1 MSKPPARRG
10 DLTADL
16 LADLEADA
24 ARDTGIETARETVVT
39 PMPGRAAA
47 RFDPAVAPQPSL
59 QTTLRI
65 TPMAWRLPGLRLRS
79 GGFNGALGPVE
90 IDLSFG
96 RPE

>member
-24 ARDTGIETARETVVT
+24 ARDARNDASSETVVT
-39 PMPGRAAA
+39 PMRRRGSAPFG
-47 RFDPAVAPQPSL
+47 DGPATEPSL
-59 QTTLRI
+59 QTTLRL
-65 TPMAWRLPGLRLRS
+65 TPTSWHLPGFRRRS
-79 GGFNGALGPVE
+79 GGLSGAFGPVE

-96 RPE
+96 RRQ

>member
-24 ARDTGIETARETVVT
+24 ARDARTDPAREAVVT
-39 PMPGRAAA
+39 PMPRRGSAALGGRSATE
-47 RFDPAVAPQPSL
+47 PSL

-65 TPMAWRLPGLRLRS
+65 TPTAWRLPGLRLRS
-79 GGFNGALGPVE
+79 GGFTGAFGPVE
-90 IDLSFG
+90 IDLSLG
-96 RPE
+96 RPQ

>member
-24 ARDTGIETARETVVT
+24 ARDTPVEAAREAVVT
-39 PMPGRAAA
+39 PMPRRGSAPFGGGAASE
-47 RFDPAVAPQPSL
+47 PSL

-65 TPMAWRLPGLRLRS
+65 TPTAWRLPGLRLRS
-79 GGFNGALGPVE
+79 GGFTGAFGPVE
-90 IDLSFG
+90 VDLSLG
-96 RPE
+96 RPR